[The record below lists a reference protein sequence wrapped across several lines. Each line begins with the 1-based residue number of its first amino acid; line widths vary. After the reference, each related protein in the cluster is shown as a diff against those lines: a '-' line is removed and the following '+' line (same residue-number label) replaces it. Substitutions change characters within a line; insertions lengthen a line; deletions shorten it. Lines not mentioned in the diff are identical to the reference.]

1 MLHLIDPGVSVEADG
16 KADGEEDTSV
26 PVDQDDNLDDNFG
39 YPESIWKV
47 CPGLGLVEELE
58 HPVNPR
64 NPVQSEDDWAGN
76 LFRAFALEEEVG
88 KVCRQDAD
96 DVDLEKLA
104 LPVVL
109 PQHGRLLH
117 HDALVEVALVHP
129 HQQVQQVDCITNI
142 IDQKPTLRS
151 DKLVVFSET
160 PLILT
165 LGKRLSSSQ
174 KTLRP
179 ITKKRLY
186 MTAKLITISQ

>member
-1 MLHLIDPGVSVEADG
+1 MLHLIDPGVGVEADG

-58 HPVNPR
+58 HPVNPG
-64 NPVQSEDDWAGN
+64 NPVQSEDDRARD
-76 LFRAFALEEEVG
+76 LLRAFALEEEIG

-109 PQHGRLLH
+109 PEHGRLLH
-117 HDALVEVALVHP
+117 HDALVKVALVHP
-129 HQQVQQVDCITNI
+129 DQQVQE
-142 IDQKPTLRS
+142 IDGVADVVHQQPALNKEGCR
-151 DKLVVFSET
+151 LVNWVTSF
-160 PLILT
+160 
-165 LGKRLSSSQ
+165 
-174 KTLRP
+174 
-179 ITKKRLY
+179 
-186 MTAKLITISQ
+186 